1 VGPEP
6 FALGVETYRVLVHAD
21 PTWDYRTFDVE
32 RDIAR
37 AKASI
42 GPVMN
47 STDPDLA
54 PFFARGGKLLLY
66 HGWNDPG
73 ISPFNTI
80 DYFDAVR
87 TTVPETATDAGLR
100 LFMVPGMNHCR
111 GGVGT
116 DTFDT
121 VAALDRWVTGGQAPA
136 RIEATKEQDGNEIR
150 SRPLCAYPRVAA
162 YGGSGDTND
171 TANFVCRG
179 PMD

>member
-1 VGPEP
+1 
-6 FALGVETYRVLVHAD
+6 
-21 PTWDYRTFDVE
+21 
-32 RDIAR
+32 
-37 AKASI
+37 
-42 GPVMN
+42 MN

-54 PFFARGGKLLLY
+54 PFFARDGKLLLY